1 MGTEKEKKWVRRCQ
15 HLLAKL
21 GTACISEK
29 GNSRM
34 TLLNANVWTSSIPQ
48 ETFFVNPYLA

>member
-15 HLLAKL
+15 LLAKL

>member
-21 GTACISEK
+21 GTACTSEK

-48 ETFFVNPYLA
+48 ESFFVNPYLA